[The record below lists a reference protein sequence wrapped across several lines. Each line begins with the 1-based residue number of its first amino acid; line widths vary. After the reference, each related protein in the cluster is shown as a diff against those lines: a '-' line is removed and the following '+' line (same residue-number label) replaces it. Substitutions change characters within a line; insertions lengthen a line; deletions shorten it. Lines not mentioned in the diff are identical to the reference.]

1 MSAPATHSAIWVSNH
16 QRLQRLDSAAVLRL
30 AHSVLDHLQ
39 LTAELGILFVGPKRM
54 AQLNWQYLQHE
65 GSTDVITFDHGS
77 SPKHLHGDIAIC
89 VADAVS
95 QAAEFHTTW
104 PEEITRYVI
113 HGILHLLGYDDL
125 TPTQRR
131 AMKQVENRLLNLA
144 KRKGWHQ
151 VGRTD

>member
-1 MSAPATHSAIWVSNH
+1 MSAPAPSSVISVSNR
-16 QRLQRLDSAAVLRL
+16 QRLQRLDSAAVLHL
-30 AHSVLDHLQ
+30 AHSLLDHLQ
-39 LTAELGILFVGPKRM
+39 LTADLGIEFVGPKRM
-54 AQLNWQYLQHE
+54 AQLNMQFLQHE

-77 SPKHLHGDIAIC
+77 SPSRLHGDIAIC

-95 QAAEFHTTW
+95 QATEFRTTW
-104 PEEITRYVI
+104 PEEVTRYVI

-131 AMKQVENRLLNLA
+131 AMKLVENRLLKLA

-151 VGRTD
+151 VG